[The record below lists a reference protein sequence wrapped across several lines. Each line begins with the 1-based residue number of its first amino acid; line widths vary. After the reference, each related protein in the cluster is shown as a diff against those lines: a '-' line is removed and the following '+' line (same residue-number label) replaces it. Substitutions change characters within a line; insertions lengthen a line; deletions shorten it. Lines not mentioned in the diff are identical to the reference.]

1 MRQAGGPGV
10 HRLAARHQRTSSVTI
25 GAERLSVD
33 LRGWP
38 RVESNHRAQLRRLP
52 LCPLSYGAREEV
64 SAGGRE
70 GGLSPASI
78 DNVRSQSTASKSHG
92 SRDRRAGLRRAKL
105 RRLPLCP
112 LSYGAVRS
120 EGTSELARER
130 LPAPLIGAGRARPRR
145 PIPT

>member
-92 SRDRRAGLRRAKL
+92 SRDSASRTSTRKASKAAALSAELR
-105 RRLPLCP
+105 
-112 LSYGAVRS
+112 
-120 EGTSELARER
+120 
-130 LPAPLIGAGRARPRR
+130 GR
-145 PIPT
+145 TL